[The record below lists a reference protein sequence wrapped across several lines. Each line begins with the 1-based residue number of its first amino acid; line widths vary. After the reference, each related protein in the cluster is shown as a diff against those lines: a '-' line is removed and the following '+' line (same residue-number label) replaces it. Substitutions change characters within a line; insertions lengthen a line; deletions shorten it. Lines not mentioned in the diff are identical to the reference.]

1 MKFNVTIASPSPLI
15 ALGSLIFNGTQIWL
29 ESVWETQNV
38 PYTVYL
44 NAEEYASVRS
54 PSNDLL
60 YHATN
65 LRDLT
70 EQHTVVVQ
78 PARLLDAI
86 IIEMDLGDEANMMMS
101 MDDGQLFQQ
110 DGFVA
115 TGEWNTY
122 SCLGA
127 GRAGGTC
134 HVSGGSG
141 SEISYTFE
149 GDAITL
155 WGAAE
160 NSSSLY
166 QVSVDGV
173 RPISYSPSTSYS
185 PSNTTTSRP
194 ITILAHYSNLGPGS
208 HTLKLTSL
216 PKDGK
221 SRIEV
226 DYAQVYTKSSLVPTS
241 TGPSTASSTS
251 MIGDA
256 SASSSHLSKSAIIAI
271 VVGTLLGVLA
281 LVGLFFIYKL
291 RQKNKQITAARRREA
306 AVAAAG
312 VRVDFSLRRSR
323 DFDEATL
330 ASSRFSVKE
339 GLELSVIESQ
349 TEARKPE
356 EAAKR

>member
-15 ALGSLIFNGTQIWL
+15 ALGSLIFNGTSIWL
-29 ESVWETQNV
+29 DSVWQTQSV

-44 NAEEYASVRS
+44 DSTEFASVRS

-60 YHATN
+60 YHTTN
-65 LRDLT
+65 LDQN
-70 EQHTVVVQ
+70 EQHTVIIQ
-78 PARLLDAI
+78 PARLLDSVI
-86 IIEMDLGDEANMMMS
+86 VEMDLGAEADVMMS

-110 DGFVA
+110 AGFVA
-115 TGEWNTY
+115 TGQWNTDA
-122 SCLGA
+122 CLGA
-127 GRAGGTC
+127 GRAAGTC
-134 HVSGGSG
+134 HVSEGSG

-160 NSSSLY
+160 NQYSLY
-166 QVSVDGV
+166 QVSIDGV
-173 RPISYSPSTSYS
+173 RPISFT

-194 ITILAHYSNLGPGS
+194 VTILAHYSNLGFGS
-208 HTLKLTSL
+208 HTIKLTSL

-221 SRIEV
+221 SRVEV
-226 DYAQVYTKSSLVPTS
+226 DYAQVYTKSSIAGS
-241 TGPSTASSTS
+241 TPVTTGSTASST
-251 MIGDA
+251 A
-256 SASSSHLSKSAIIAI
+256 LPAAESSSHLSKSAIIAI

-291 RQKNKQITAARRREA
+291 RQKNKAIAAARRRDA

-312 VRVDFSLRRSR
+312 VRVDFSARRSR

-349 TEARKPE
+349 AEARRPE
-356 EAAKR
+356 EAAKGGFTWRS